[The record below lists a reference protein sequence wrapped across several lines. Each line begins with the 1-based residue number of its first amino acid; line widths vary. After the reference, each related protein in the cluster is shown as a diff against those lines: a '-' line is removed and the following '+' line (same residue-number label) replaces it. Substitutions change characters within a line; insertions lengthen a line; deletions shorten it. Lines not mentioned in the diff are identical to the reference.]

1 MSRTVADATR
11 FTATSPHAYSK
22 PASIL
27 RTAANTFSPS
37 ASPSHPSR
45 KPPPNAH
52 SPNSSPPPPP
62 PSSQQ
67 QQQPETPQQKVAR
80 IRALRAAQK
89 LNSLTLWEKTVIRG
103 RRYADNAHRITV
115 YGLMGATGNHFP
127 PFSLSFWLPLPPIP
141 FPYPFNPIPIQYP
154 PTKPNNIPQPLA
166 KNKPKNPTVLAGLIT
181 AFSLTDMVIHNRQ
194 QRALY
199 LAAQETLYNQTLA
212 AAIEAERTG
221 RALTEEEQNVLNR
234 ERMVLKAEAEKEA
247 RGKKGWGFSAML
259 FGGKDMGAEE
269 EEEGVGEKE
278 EVWRDAEGEG
288 REILKGVVERDGV
301 IAGTSGGVMAA
312 VEEKRRE
319 GEKPIEEDVAAF
331 GGSPVGGPLDK
342 MAEGWAHKA
351 KSGWGAWFGGGR

>member
-52 SPNSSPPPPP
+52 SPNSPPPPPP
-62 PSSQQ
+62 PSS

-103 RRYADNAHRITV
+103 RRYADKAHRITI
-115 YGLMGATGNHFP
+115 YGLMGA
-127 PFSLSFWLPLPPIP
+127 
-141 FPYPFNPIPIQYP
+141 
-154 PTKPNNIPQPLA
+154 
-166 KNKPKNPTVLAGLIT
+166 TVLAGLIT

-199 LAAQETLYNQTLA
+199 HAAQLSLYNQTLA
-212 AAIEAERTG
+212 SAIEAERNG

-234 ERMVLKAEAEKEA
+234 ERMVLKAEAEKEE
-247 RGKKGWGFSAML
+247 REKKGWG
-259 FGGKDMGAEE
+259 
-269 EEEGVGEKE
+269 
-278 EVWRDAEGEG
+278 
-288 REILKGVVERDGV
+288 
-301 IAGTSGGVMAA
+301 
-312 VEEKRRE
+312 
-319 GEKPIEEDVAAF
+319 
-331 GGSPVGGPLDK
+331 
-342 MAEGWAHKA
+342 
-351 KSGWGAWFGGGR
+351 